1 MNNLPFLLLCV
12 WLYSNAGFGQ
22 YTTYHIT
29 KTYDEKDKLIEQ
41 DTLIINHSSTLSQK
55 DKDRN
60 FFFAIKKRNSWK
72 STRDFFDSS
81 KYSLH
86 ASLSLMSPMWAESD
100 SLKFKV
106 NQLSIWHN
114 NDTISHK
121 VKPYLLHENDRIHQ
135 NHRLQSLEKQLK
147 ILTEKLEKLSQKF
160 NQKEKATRN

>member
-60 FFFAIKKRNSWK
+60 FFFSIKKK
-72 STRDFFDSS
+72 IHGKAPEIFLILPKTRSMHP
-81 KYSLH
+81 SL
-86 ASLSLMSPMWAESD
+86 
-100 SLKFKV
+100 
-106 NQLSIWHN
+106 
-114 NDTISHK
+114 
-121 VKPYLLHENDRIHQ
+121 
-135 NHRLQSLEKQLK
+135 
-147 ILTEKLEKLSQKF
+147 
-160 NQKEKATRN
+160 